1 MWDVY
6 LYTGAGT
13 WVSQTAFPNP
23 GRVTLLQNLVSTAR
37 KESLLDGSVSYN
49 QPERTWAWSPI
60 RLAWYKQITLTLQ
73 TRLENYIKSGSGL
86 KIVAHT
92 GKEFI
97 GKIADMDSDWAFS
110 GKYKEKKAPKQKY
123 WLEIDFE
130 IYDQEALRDQQW

>member
-6 LYTGAGT
+6 LYRNSLWESEA
-13 WVSQTAFPNP
+13 AFPNP
-23 GRVTLLQNLVSTAR
+23 GRVTLVQDLVSTAK
-37 KESLLDGSVSYN
+37 KESLLDGSTGYT

-60 RLAWYKQITLTLQ
+60 RLSWYRQITTTFQ

-97 GKIADMDSDWAFS
+97 GKIARMNSEWAFS
-110 GKYKEKKAPKQKY
+110 GQYKEKKAPKQKY
-123 WLEIDFE
+123 WLEVEFE
-130 IYDQEALRDQQW
+130 IYDQAALRDQGW